1 MTEAANAILP
11 SPEEEGADPAC
22 PAPAGPLIYRA
33 KHHAAVRTDEY
44 LYNQLIPYIGNKR
57 KLLRLIAEA
66 IRQTGITGGT
76 FVDYFAGSS
85 VVARLAKTLG
95 YRVVANDWEPYAHIL
110 NQCYVQCNTMPAFA
124 ALGGVE
130 RAFALLNAATPIE
143 GYVAR
148 HLCPRDDAC
157 PDPATE
163 RMFFTHANGGKI
175 DAMREQIRGW
185 EQAGALSTDETAV
198 LLAALVYAVSYT
210 SNTSGVF
217 KGFHRGWGGQ
227 TGTALYRILST
238 ITLRPPTL
246 HDNGLANR
254 ATQLDAQ
261 ALAEAL
267 RAAGEAIAVAYLDP
281 PYNQHPYGSNYHV
294 LNTVVLGDQPRLS
307 PLITARTK
315 SAIRTDWRTARRSAY
330 NYAGA
335 LAAYDLLL
343 QTIQARAILTSY
355 STDGNMPLR
364 EMLDCAA
371 RRGALRVVTRPY
383 KRYRVSSQ
391 RMSRKPI
398 NAEFVLIID
407 PARPATRR
415 DVARVLAEIRQT
427 EAAALAAHQDRA
439 NG

>member
-1 MTEAANAILP
+1 MADAANPIPSRPDEAA
-11 SPEEEGADPAC
+11 
-22 PAPAGPLIYRA
+22 APAGPPAAGPLAYSA
-33 KHHAAVRTDEY
+33 KQHAAVRTGEY

-57 KLLRLIAEA
+57 KLLWLIAEA

-76 FVDYFAGSS
+76 FVDFFAGSS

-95 YRVVANDWEPYAHIL
+95 YRVVSNDWEPYAHIL
-110 NQCYVQCNTMPAFA
+110 NQCYVPCNTLPAYA
-124 ALGGVE
+124 ALGGAM
-130 RAFALLNAATPIE
+130 RAFALLNQAAPME

-148 HLCPRDDAC
+148 HLCPRDDAY

-163 RMFFTHANGGKI
+163 RMFFTHANGAKI
-175 DAMREQIRGW
+175 DAMREQIRRW
-185 EQAGALSTDETAV
+185 EQEGVLTDDETAV

-227 TGTALYRILST
+227 TRTALYRILST
-238 ITLRPPTL
+238 IELRPPVL
-246 HDNGLANR
+246 YDNGLDNG
-254 ATQLDAQ
+254 ATRLDAQ

-267 RAAGEAIAVAYLDP
+267 RAAGEEIALAYLDP

-307 PLITARTK
+307 PQITARTK
-315 SAIRTDWRTARRSAY
+315 SAIRTDWRTTRRSAY

-335 LAAYDLLL
+335 LRAYDLLL
-343 QTIQARAILTSY
+343 QTIPARAILTSY
-355 STDGNMPLR
+355 STDGNMPLG
-364 EMLDCAA
+364 EILDCAA
-371 RRGALRVVTRPY
+371 RRGAIRVVTRPY

-391 RMSRKPI
+391 RMSPKPI

-407 PARPATRR
+407 TGRPATSR
-415 DVARVLAEIRQT
+415 DVAGVLAEIRQT
-427 EAAALAAHQDRA
+427 EAAALSAHQDHA
-439 NG
+439 HG

>member
-1 MTEAANAILP
+1 MAAAANPIPSRPDEAA
-11 SPEEEGADPAC
+11 
-22 PAPAGPLIYRA
+22 APAGPPATGPLAYSA
-33 KHHAAVRTDEY
+33 KQHAAVRTGEY

-57 KLLRLIAEA
+57 KLLWLIAEA

-76 FVDYFAGSS
+76 FVDFFAGSS

-110 NQCYVQCNTMPAFA
+110 NQCYVQCNTLPAYA
-124 ALGGVE
+124 ALGGAM
-130 RAFALLNAATPIE
+130 RAFALLNQAAPLE

-148 HLCPRDDAC
+148 HLCPRDDTY

-163 RMFFTHANGGKI
+163 RMFFTHANGAKI
-175 DAMREQIRGW
+175 DAMREQIRRW
-185 EQAGALSTDETAV
+185 EQEGVLTDDETAV

-227 TGTALYRILST
+227 TRTALYRILST
-238 ITLRPPTL
+238 IELRPPVL
-246 HDNGLANR
+246 YDNGLDNG
-254 ATQLDAQ
+254 ATRLDAQ

-267 RAAGEAIAVAYLDP
+267 RAAGEEIALAYLDP

-307 PLITARTK
+307 PQITARTK
-315 SAIRTDWRTARRSAY
+315 SAIRTDWRTTRRSAY

-335 LAAYDLLL
+335 LRAYDLLL
-343 QTIQARAILTSY
+343 QTIPARAILTSY
-355 STDGNMPLR
+355 STDGNMPLG
-364 EMLDCAA
+364 EILDCAA
-371 RRGALRVVTRPY
+371 RRGAIRVVTRPY

-391 RMSRKPI
+391 RMSPKPI

-407 PARPATRR
+407 TGCPATSR
-415 DVARVLAEIRQT
+415 DVAGVLAEIRQT
-427 EAAALAAHQDRA
+427 EAAALAAHQDHA
-439 NG
+439 HG